1 LTGSVAS
8 EFGRRTL
15 HRQHWGSV
23 FESLLGMDV
32 EMIWEYGIGVAP
44 SKVPYIDNLACAT
57 CHELQAR
64 GRGS

>member
-1 LTGSVAS
+1 MTGSVAG

-15 HRQHWGSV
+15 YRQHWGSA
-23 FESLLGMDV
+23 LRTC
-32 EMIWEYGIGVAP
+32 WEWTWGYGKRVAP
-44 SKVPYIDNLACAT
+44 SKVEYVDNQACAT

>member
-1 LTGSVAS
+1 M
-8 EFGRRTL
+8 
-15 HRQHWGSV
+15 
-23 FESLLGMDV
+23 LGMDV

-44 SKVPYIDNLACAT
+44 SKVAYVDNQACAT